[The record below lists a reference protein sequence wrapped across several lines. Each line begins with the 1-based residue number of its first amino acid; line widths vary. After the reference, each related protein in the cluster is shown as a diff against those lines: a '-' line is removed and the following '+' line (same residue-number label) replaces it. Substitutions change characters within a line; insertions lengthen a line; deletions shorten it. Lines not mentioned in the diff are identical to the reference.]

1 MASADIPTD
10 IVEVFEA
17 STLAA
22 AQKILD
28 VLLLPE
34 GIEVDLHDRSDH
46 AFPTEGQPG
55 GYFIAVPL
63 AQAARAR
70 EVLSEAMKNGFLD
83 PNDGEVIPPRP

>member
-22 AQKILD
+22 GQKILD

-34 GIEVDLHDRSDH
+34 GIEADLHDRSDH
-46 AFPTEGQPG
+46 AFPAEGQPG
-55 GYFIAVPL
+55 AHFIAVPL
-63 AQAARAR
+63 PQEARAR
-70 EVLSEAMKNGFLD
+70 EVLSEAMNNGFLD
-83 PNDGEVIPPRP
+83 PSDGEVIPPRP

>member
-10 IVEVFEA
+10 IVEVFVA

-22 AQKILD
+22 GQKILD

-34 GIEVDLHDRSDH
+34 GIEADLHDRSDH
-46 AFPTEGQPG
+46 VFPAEGQPG
-55 GYFIAVPL
+55 AYFIAVPL
-63 AQAARAR
+63 TQETRAR

-83 PNDGEVIPPRP
+83 PSDGEAIPPTP